1 MLLASVVILC
11 FGSVAATTLP
21 LLSTTTQ
28 LVCETFSGYA
38 YLEAVPTTIITKEY
52 TVTVTRAVAVVPVT
66 TITPDPVTQ
75 TSVLDVNVT
84 ATYTQPQDTTTI
96 TTTNSFAAT
105 STVRTTSTVLITS
118 TYSGVKVIPYPGRTF
133 TVSTS
138 SGFLPIQSDPIN
150 LPLRKRSQKITVG
163 KSCYA
168 PGYGSGYETG
178 PDYKTNPDQYP
189 IAVACEE
196 IIETYTT
203 KTVTTIA
210 RETTLTQEVAPVPP
224 TVLTTRTSD
233 YTTTVT
239 TVPAAAVITVTVDT
253 TSTTLA
259 ILVVTA
265 SVTTATSSYATST
278 AQPIA
283 TAYPGCAA
291 NNFVSSH
298 NNQHIVGLSRPG
310 GNLMV
315 VNTLSD
321 MSYTEATCCVAYVI
335 PSSPLS

>member
-1 MLLASVVILC
+1 MLLASVVFLY

-28 LVCETFSGYA
+28 LVCKTFSGYA
-38 YLEAVPTTIITKEY
+38 YLEAIPTTIITKEY
-52 TVTVTRAVAVVPVT
+52 TVTVTRAVTVVPVT

-75 TSVLDVNVT
+75 TSVLDVTVT
-84 ATYTQPQDTTTI
+84 ATYTQPQDTTT
-96 TTTNSFAAT
+96 TTATNSFAAT
-105 STVRTTSTVLITS
+105 STLRTTNTVFITS
-118 TYSGVKVIPYPGRTF
+118 TYSGVVVVPYPGRTF

-138 SGFLPIQSDPIN
+138 SGFLPIRSDPSN

-163 KSCYA
+163 KRCDA

-178 PDYKTNPDQYP
+178 PDYETDPDQYP

-203 KTVTTIA
+203 RIVTTTA
-210 RETTLTQEVAPVPP
+210 RDNTFTQVAPVS

-239 TVPAAAVITVTVDT
+239 SVPAAAVITVTVNA
-253 TSTTLA
+253 TSTNLA
-259 ILVVTA
+259 IVVVTA
-265 SVTTATSSYATST
+265 SVTTAISSYATST
-278 AQPIA
+278 AQPLA

-315 VNTLSD
+315 VNILTDS
-321 MSYTEATCCVAYVI
+321 SYTEATCCVAYVL